1 MSDKILIGWLIGFF
15 VVFSPLHMI
24 KQYNPIYSLVD
35 GIIGVLVA
43 IIMVRCSK

>member
-15 VVFSPLHMI
+15 VVFAPFHMM
-24 KQYNPIYSLVD
+24 KSYDPIFSLIRA
-35 GIIGVLVA
+35 IIGVVVA